1 MKAPSLAL
9 IQSDPCSRSA
19 MASHLAGGIP
29 STRKSSSCE
38 RARGLERAG
47 EKGLREI
54 HLPAK
59 SITRPFHTSLRH
71 ALCATS
77 GQFLPPIC
85 WYFCWHLTDQHRT
98 NVLKYVKKIY

>member
-1 MKAPSLAL
+1 
-9 IQSDPCSRSA
+9 
-19 MASHLAGGIP
+19 MAGHLAGGIP

-54 HLPAK
+54 DLPAK
-59 SITRPFHTSLRH
+59 SITRTFHTSLRH

-77 GQFLPPIC
+77 GQFPFANLLVFLLAPDGSTSHQYAEIREENPLMWLLPGPPMKS
-85 WYFCWHLTDQHRT
+85 DA
-98 NVLKYVKKIY
+98 